1 MKVFKRFLLILSRL
15 LVEFI
20 LPFPIVLIF
29 CLTLNMSFK
38 KEVSWKVLI
47 KYRWRI
53 NSLETEIQTLFF
65 DDTVTFLTIWR
76 KQENFTIYLKAF
88 YGAINSRKWETNNL
102 ALRDIISHKKHRMI
116 FTIKNTNYDSRFTN
130 LLTWSLLFQ
139 D

>member
-1 MKVFKRFLLILSRL
+1 MAYKLSGN
-15 LVEFI
+15 
-20 LPFPIVLIF
+20 
-29 CLTLNMSFK
+29 T
-38 KEVSWKVLI
+38 
-47 KYRWRI
+47 
-53 NSLETEIQTLFF
+53 NSLEMQTLFF

-88 YGAINSRKWETNNL
+88 YGAINSRKWETNNS

-130 LLTWSLLFQ
+130 LLTWSLLFR